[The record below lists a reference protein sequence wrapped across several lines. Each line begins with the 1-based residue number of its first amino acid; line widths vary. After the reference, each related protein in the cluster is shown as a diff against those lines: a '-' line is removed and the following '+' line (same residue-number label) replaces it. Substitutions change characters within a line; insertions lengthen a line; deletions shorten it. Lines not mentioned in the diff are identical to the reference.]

1 MARGLVTTGRGRGEA
16 DVLAAVADGGSG
28 SRALHLAA
36 TEGRM
41 DVLTYLVED
50 LRLDVNQTN
59 DRGSDLWSPSI
70 RSNVRIVHLSWMLLP
85 GETEEIDMR
94 VHIV

>member
-59 DRGSDLWSPSI
+59 DRGSDL
-70 RSNVRIVHLSWMLLP
+70 
-85 GETEEIDMR
+85 
-94 VHIV
+94 